1 MVVEGEV
8 VLVGQRDRVQ
18 ARLLHV
24 RQRGVD
30 GEQLPRYAH
39 RVQHDEEGVP
49 GDRMSE

>member
-8 VLVGQRDRVQ
+8 ILVGKRDRVQ

-30 GEQLPRYAH
+30 GEQLAGHAH

-49 GDRMSE
+49 GDRNE